1 MYKRIKGEIERETVR
16 PHAYHAH
23 LDDGWVVD
31 IKDVPTAPDV
41 GKTSAEE
48 IKNLT
53 KKSKKVKNDNKNK
66 DSK

>member
-16 PHAYHAH
+16 PEAYHAH

-31 IKDVPTAPDV
+31 IKDVKEP
-41 GKTSAEE
+41 
-48 IKNLT
+48 
-53 KKSKKVKNDNKNK
+53 KKVKKNDNKNK

>member
-1 MYKRIKGEIERETVR
+1 MSLYMYKRIKGEIERETVR

-31 IKDVPTAPDV
+31 IKDVPV
-41 GKTSAEE
+41 VKTP
-48 IKNLT
+48 
-53 KKSKKVKNDNKNK
+53 KKVTKNDNKNK